1 MALPRGVRRLFR
13 LGRPGPG
20 SDEVDQELEHH
31 LERSAED
38 LIRSGM
44 APEAA
49 RREAERRFG
58 RRAEVAHAV
67 RSIDRR
73 RDARA
78 ARTGRWRGLRHDL
91 TGALR
96 SLRRSP
102 GYVAVALATFLL
114 GIGANVAVF
123 TVVEGVLLRPLP
135 YAAPEGI
142 VRIYEQDLELGRRYG
157 NVTIADLNDWREQ
170 TTSFERLSAFRW
182 RGVTL
187 RAQDATTGLQG
198 AMVSADFFET
208 LGVAPA
214 MGRSFRS
221 AEGRPGTAPVAI
233 LSDAAWRSVLGA
245 DPAIVGRTV
254 SIDAV
259 PTEIIGVLPRDFVTP
274 AGTAVDVWLVSDF
287 STLASD
293 PARARRMHVLAAF
306 GRLASGVTV
315 ETATRDLDVVDARL
329 AELHPE
335 ESPRHVPDPVPIAL
349 VGVQGIRSG
358 LWLAMAAVGLL
369 LLVACANL
377 ANLVLARALARR
389 HELGIRAALGADRV
403 QLTRG
408 LVAEQLVLA
417 LGGTA
422 VAVAVAAGAARG
434 FLSLLGPALPRAD
447 RIVLDWRV
455 VGFAVALAL
464 VTALVTALV
473 PAALVLRR
481 DLHSTLRADGRGA
494 TAGRASHRARAA
506 LVGAQVALA
515 TLLAAVSVLLTRSL
529 ANLLDSDLGFR
540 TDRVLTFA
548 APLPSERYPG
558 GEAVV
563 SFQEQLL
570 GRLAALPGVETVGA
584 SYAVPMRNVSTTSL
598 SIVGRQQSDGPP
610 PEVGYNAASPGY
622 FATLGIPLLAGRL
635 IEAHDRVGRPRVVV
649 VNRALAD
656 RFFPDGG
663 AVGARLGSGSD
674 GAAVEIVG
682 VVGDI
687 RRERVDQAPE
697 PELYYA
703 LAQDVTSSPV
713 FVARYQG
720 GASAFF
726 TAVRALLRELDPEVP
741 MVQAAPLD
749 ATVDATLRQPRFL
762 SALIGLFAGLA
773 LLLAAVGVHGVI
785 AYVVA
790 ERTREIGVRR
800 ALGAN
805 GPRVGAE
812 VVRRGMRPVLVGLV
826 VGVAGALGVGPLLRS
841 MLYEVGPQDPLVV
854 VAAALVTVVAG
865 LIGCLLPAWRA
876 TRVDPLDALRG

>member
-1 MALPRGVRRLFR
+1 MHAL
-13 LGRPGPG
+13 
-20 SDEVDQELEHH
+20 
-31 LERSAED
+31 
-38 LIRSGM
+38 
-44 APEAA
+44 
-49 RREAERRFG
+49 
-58 RRAEVAHAV
+58 
-67 RSIDRR
+67 
-73 RDARA
+73 
-78 ARTGRWRGLRHDL
+78 T
-91 TGALR
+91 
-96 SLRRSP
+96 
-102 GYVAVALATFLL
+102 
-114 GIGANVAVF
+114 
-123 TVVEGVLLRPLP
+123 
-135 YAAPEGI
+135 
-142 VRIYEQDLELGRRYG
+142 
-157 NVTIADLNDWREQ
+157 
-170 TTSFERLSAFRW
+170 
-182 RGVTL
+182 
-187 RAQDATTGLQG
+187 
-198 AMVSADFFET
+198 
-208 LGVAPA
+208 
-214 MGRSFRS
+214 
-221 AEGRPGTAPVAI
+221 
-233 LSDAAWRSVLGA
+233 
-245 DPAIVGRTV
+245 
-254 SIDAV
+254 
-259 PTEIIGVLPRDFVTP
+259 
-274 AGTAVDVWLVSDF
+274 
-287 STLASD
+287 
-293 PARARRMHVLAAF
+293 AF
-306 GRLASGVTV
+306 GRLAPGVTV
-315 ETATRDLDVVDARL
+315 EAATRDLEVVDARL

-335 ESPRHVPDPVPIAL
+335 ENPRHVPDLVPIAL

-369 LLVACANL
+369 LVVACANL

-389 HELGIRAALGADRV
+389 HELGIRAALGADRL

-422 VAVAVAAGAARG
+422 VAVVVAAGAARG
-434 FLSLLGPALPRAD
+434 FLSMLGPALPRAD

-464 VTALVTALV
+464 VTALATALV
-473 PAALVLRR
+473 PAALVLRQ

-494 TAGRASHRARAA
+494 TAGRASHQARAA
-506 LVGAQVALA
+506 LVGAQVAFA

-548 APLPSERYPG
+548 APLPSERYPDG
-558 GEAVV
+558 QAVV

-584 SYAVPMRNVSTTSL
+584 SYAVPMSNVSTTSL
-598 SIVGRQQSDGPP
+598 VIAGRQQDDGPP

-622 FATLGIPLLAGRL
+622 FATLGIPLLSGRL
-635 IEAHDRVGRPRVVV
+635 IEPRDRADGPRVVV

-656 RFFPDGG
+656 RYFPDGG
-663 AVGARLGSGSD
+663 AVGARLGSSSD
-674 GAAVEIVG
+674 GEVEIVG

-687 RRERVDQAPE
+687 RRERVDQAPQ

-741 MVQAAPLD
+741 MVRAAPLD
-749 ATVDATLRQPRFL
+749 ATVAATLRQPRFL
-762 SALIGLFAGLA
+762 SALIGLFAALA

-785 AYVVA
+785 AYLVA

-812 VVRRGMRPVLVGLV
+812 VVRRGMTPVLAGLV